1 MAYAALAD
9 VQAINPKRT
18 YGASTTPTTT
28 QVAGFID
35 DIAAEI
41 DSLLSARGLATPVT
55 EPASFLA
62 HLTHVNAVGAAA
74 RAEFAMF
81 PEAAES
87 PAGSPQ
93 GDRLWGQYQEYLRAL
108 RKDALPVT
116 MVHDDVPASFFTEN
130 AGATCPEE
138 TYAWREHGVRKGM
151 EF

>member
-1 MAYAALAD
+1 M
-9 VQAINPKRT
+9 
-18 YGASTTPTTT
+18 
-28 QVAGFID
+28 AGFID

-130 AGATCPEE
+130 AGAACPEE

>member
-9 VQAINPKRT
+9 VQAINPKRS
-18 YGASTTPTTT
+18 YSASTTPTTT
-28 QVAGFID
+28 QVTGFIT

-41 DSLLSARGLATPVT
+41 DSILTARGLATPVT
-55 EPASFLA
+55 TPSEFVA
-62 HLTHVNAVGAAA
+62 HLAHVNAVGAAA
-74 RAEFAMF
+74 RAELAMF

-108 RKDALPVT
+108 RKDALPVAQIADMT
-116 MVHDDVPASFFTEN
+116 PASFFTEN
-130 AGATCPEE
+130 AGSECPSEA
-138 TYAWREHGVRKGM
+138 YAWREHSFRKGM